1 MKALIVLLILV
12 FAIAPAGLMVAL
24 GFRKQFE
31 NDVFGRIY
39 VWDKP
44 WVLVTQ
50 DDYVKN
56 AYEKLQRRVIWLGG
70 VLLFLLMAVILV
82 VL

>member
-31 NDVFGRIY
+31 SDVFGRIY

-50 DDYVKN
+50 DDYVKT

>member
-1 MKALIVLLILV
+1 MTLLIIFLVGV
-12 FAIAPAGLMVAL
+12 FAFMPALLLGAL
-24 GFRKQFE
+24 GLKARFE

-50 DDYVKN
+50 DDLVKQ
-56 AYEKLQRRVIWLGG
+56 AYEKLQRRFIFYAGILLILYMLVI
-70 VLLFLLMAVILV
+70 AVAL
-82 VL
+82 